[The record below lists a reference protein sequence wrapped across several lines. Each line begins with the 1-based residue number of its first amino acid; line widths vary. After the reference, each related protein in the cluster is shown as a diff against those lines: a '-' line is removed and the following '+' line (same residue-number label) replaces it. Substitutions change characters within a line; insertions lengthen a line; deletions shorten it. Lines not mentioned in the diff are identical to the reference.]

1 MEEVGDKIEAIKGFS
16 SWKKYSE
23 HYVYVNRNYM
33 LLEQYQDQ
41 LGKINKRETV
51 LKQSISIF
59 PILDK
64 LIRELRPYNQLW
76 NMVYELNTIMTN
88 MQSDHIKTL
97 NYDTIRD
104 KFQAMQRDS
113 QNLVSLFTSL
123 KNVTAFGI
131 A

>member
-1 MEEVGDKIEAIKGFS
+1 M
-16 SWKKYSE
+16 
-23 HYVYVNRNYM
+23 
-33 LLEQYQDQ
+33 
-41 LGKINKRETV
+41 GKINKRETV

-113 QNLVSLFTSL
+113 QNLVTLFTSL